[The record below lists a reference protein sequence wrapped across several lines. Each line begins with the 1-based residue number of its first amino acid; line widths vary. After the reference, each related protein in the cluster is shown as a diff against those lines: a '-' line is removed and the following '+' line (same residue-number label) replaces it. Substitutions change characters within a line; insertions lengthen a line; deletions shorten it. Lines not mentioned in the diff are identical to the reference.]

1 MNLHKFASWALLSL
15 LGLVILGIVSAF
27 AAANVVPLS
36 RVTNQAF
43 AITANALKPP
53 ECAALNLTRITVIG
67 DRNPNNQ
74 NELIIGTANA
84 DDINGAGGQDCILGG
99 GGDDTLRGGSGRDI
113 LLGGPGIDTFR
124 GGGGN
129 DICYRG
135 GTVGDIFPNP
145 VCENIF
151 P

>member
-1 MNLHKFASWALLSL
+1 MKTYKIVSWAFLGL
-15 LGLVILGIVSAF
+15 LGLIALAVFSVFSAANIVSPSR
-27 AAANVVPLS
+27 AADQV
-36 RVTNQAF
+36 F

-53 ECAALNLTRITVIG
+53 ECASLNLTRITVIG
-67 DRNPNNQ
+67 FQSPNNQ
-74 NELIIGTANA
+74 NELILGTPG
-84 DDINGAGGQDCILGG
+84 DDNINGSGGADCIVGG
-99 GGDDTLRGGSGRDI
+99 GGDDSLRGGAGTDV

-129 DICYRG
+129 DYCYRG

-145 VCENIF
+145 VCENIY